1 MKRLI
6 AFFVERGLLVN
17 MLSLMLLG
25 GGIFAALSIQREAF
39 PSINFDLVV
48 INTAWPGA
56 SPREIERLIVTPIER
71 ELKGVDGINTIRS
84 TAYPGSM
91 SMNIEIDPD
100 YTDRSRL
107 VSDVQQAIN
116 RADLPND
123 LPDDP
128 VLTEIKS
135 KQTPVLS
142 FTIFG
147 DFKPLTLKRIS
158 DHVEDD
164 VLNIPGVARIITQ
177 GRRKEEI
184 RIVLDPERM
193 RRQRV
198 STNDVMRLIRGWNVN
213 APGGSLKEAKGQ
225 KLIRVTG
232 QFSSAEDAASLV
244 LRANERGDALRLS
257 DVADVYGTLDE
268 PARYVD
274 AMGKPA
280 INMIVM
286 KKGNADII
294 NLVDRVRAYLKTIP
308 QKYSKEM
315 HVRTYQDYST
325 VTRLRLGVLTSN
337 GGIGLLL
344 VLFTLLL
351 FLRPAVALTA
361 AWGLPIIF
369 FSGLLVLFMAGNT
382 LNLLT
387 MFGFIIVLGL
397 MVDDAII
404 IGENATWHMEHG
416 MEPNRAATLGT
427 YELAG
432 PVSATVLTTMVA
444 FLPLMFM
451 QGIIGKFVFS
461 IPVVVVV
468 LLFFSW
474 LEALFILPNHIR
486 DISNP
491 RAHPRERRLLAWI
504 TSIYTRVLK
513 LAVKL
518 RYLTILVTIM
528 ILGGSIWLASTMTF
542 QLFPSGGESQFY
554 LRVTAPNGTTLEGM
568 RKILLNMERKVR
580 ARIDPS
586 ILETTITIAGQSS
599 ANERDS
605 LKQIGDHFGF
615 VRVILIP
622 FTMRNISAFTV
633 MHQLEKS
640 IPKLFPDLPI
650 NFVMLKPGPPIGR
663 ALEVELSG
671 LDETGVTRAARNL
684 VAYLS
689 HIPGVHSIESGLTPG
704 DPEVHIVL
712 DRRLAAY
719 AGVDLATVATHIKA
733 AFDGLRVSTLNRGKQ
748 EVDVTLR
755 YAERFHN
762 NVRTLSHLGIP
773 NRMGGL
779 TELGKLAH
787 FETRPGVTSIHHKDG
802 NRIIN
807 VSAEVDT
814 RKISSKA
821 LNAQVVRNKE
831 KWLGNDMN
839 RVNPHM
845 GGEEERSQE
854 SLRGLIFSF
863 AYALAGIFVILAIQF
878 NRLSYPILVMLAIPF
893 GAVGIIAG
901 FFLHGQPLSFM
912 ALMGFVARTG

>member
-17 MLSLMLLG
+17 MLSLMLLA
-25 GGIFAALSIQREAF
+25 GGIFAAFTIQREAF

-48 INTAWPGA
+48 VNTAWPGA
-56 SPREIERLIVTPIER
+56 SPREIERLVVTPIER

-91 SMNIEIDPD
+91 AMSIEIDPD

-135 KQTPVLS
+135 KQSPVLS
-142 FTIFG
+142 FTVFG

-158 DHVEDD
+158 DHIEDD

-198 STNDVMRLIRGWNVN
+198 STSDVMQLIRGWNVN
-213 APGGSLKEAKGQ
+213 APGGSLKEASGQ
-225 KLIRVTG
+225 KLIRVAG

-257 DVADVYGTLDE
+257 DVADVYGALDE
-268 PARYVD
+268 PTRYVD

-294 NLVDRVRAYLKTIP
+294 NLVDHVRAYLKTIP
-308 QKYSKEM
+308 KKYDENLR
-315 HVRTYQDYST
+315 VRTYQDYST
-325 VTRLRLGVLTSN
+325 ITRLRLGVLTSN

-351 FLRPAVALTA
+351 FLRPAVALTT

-369 FSGLLVLFMAGNT
+369 FSGLLVLFVAGNT

-404 IGENATWHMEHG
+404 IGENATWHMEQG
-416 MEPNRAATLGT
+416 MNPNRAAILGT

-432 PVSATVLTTMVA
+432 PVSATVLTTIVA

-474 LEALFILPNHIR
+474 LEAMFILPNHIR

-491 RAHPRERRLLAWI
+491 GAHPGERRLLVWI
-504 TSIYTRVLK
+504 TDIYTWVLK

-518 RYLTILVTIM
+518 RYLTVLVTVM
-528 ILGGSIWLASTMTF
+528 VLGGSIWLASTMTF
-542 QLFPSGGESQFY
+542 QLFPTGGESQFY
-554 LRVTAPNGTTLEGM
+554 LRVTAPNGTTLEEM
-568 RKILLNMERKVR
+568 RKILLKIERKVR
-580 ARIDPS
+580 TRIDPS

-605 LKQIGDHFGF
+605 LKQMGDHFGF
-615 VRVILIP
+615 VRVILTP
-622 FTMRNISAFTV
+622 FTMRHISAFTV
-633 MHQLEKS
+633 MHQLEKN

-650 NFVMLKPGPPIGR
+650 SFVMLKPGPPI
-663 ALEVELSG
+663 
-671 LDETGVTRAARNL
+671 
-684 VAYLS
+684 
-689 HIPGVHSIESGLTPG
+689 H
-704 DPEVHIVL
+704 
-712 DRRLAAY
+712 
-719 AGVDLATVATHIKA
+719 
-733 AFDGLRVSTLNRGKQ
+733 
-748 EVDVTLR
+748 
-755 YAERFHN
+755 
-762 NVRTLSHLGIP
+762 
-773 NRMGGL
+773 
-779 TELGKLAH
+779 
-787 FETRPGVTSIHHKDG
+787 
-802 NRIIN
+802 
-807 VSAEVDT
+807 
-814 RKISSKA
+814 
-821 LNAQVVRNKE
+821 
-831 KWLGNDMN
+831 
-839 RVNPHM
+839 
-845 GGEEERSQE
+845 
-854 SLRGLIFSF
+854 
-863 AYALAGIFVILAIQF
+863 
-878 NRLSYPILVMLAIPF
+878 
-893 GAVGIIAG
+893 
-901 FFLHGQPLSFM
+901 
-912 ALMGFVARTG
+912 